1 MTNAVLLN
9 NIDHRDLRIVTRRS
23 AEYGDS
29 VMSAFAFPDEF
40 RNLQACYPIVF
51 QKSADGTTFHSFAL
65 LGFKEGQ
72 NLFLDSEGWDATYL
86 PLSLES
92 PPFLIGFSDGEMVI
106 HVDLDSPRISATE
119 GEAVFL
125 PHGGNTE
132 FLERVNSVLLA
143 IHEGLGRASEFIASL
158 VEHDLL
164 ESFVLDVELDDGSQH
179 RLVGFYTINE
189 ERLGALGGDI
199 LEQLSQAGHLQ
210 AAYMVIA
217 SLSNI
222 RNLID
227 RQNRLNAG
235 AV

>member
-9 NIDHRDLRIVTRRS
+9 NIDHRDLRIVTRRG
-23 AEYGDS
+23 AEYGDG

-40 RNLQACYPIVF
+40 RNLQAYYPIVF
-51 QKSADGTTFHSFAL
+51 QKSADGANFHPLVLF
-65 LGFKEGQ
+65 GFKEGQ

-92 PPFLIGFSDGEMVI
+92 PPFLIGFADGEMVI
-106 HVDLDSPRISATE
+106 HVDLDSPRISAIE

-143 IHEGLGRASEFIASL
+143 IHEGLGRASEFVARL

-164 ESFVLDVELDDGSQH
+164 ESFVLDVELHDGSQH
-179 RLVGFYTINE
+179 RLVGFHTINE
-189 ERLGALGGDI
+189 ERLGALGGDV
-199 LEQLSQAGHLQ
+199 LERLSLAGDLH

-222 RNLID
+222 RKLID